1 MVRVASVRP
10 GMRDWFMC
18 VCVRKCARARACC
31 ERVWGRDLLHGGLL
45 SRLLFLL
52 FGLRARVGR
61 GCVDAGY
68 VCLGS
73 RSCTYAGLGASGYGT
88 WMRRVQASTGPVR
101 VRVRERVHMCAC
113 AYEV

>member
-88 WMRRVQASTGPVR
+88 CVDAAGAGEYRSRAGPGAG
-101 VRVRERVHMCAC
+101 AC
-113 AYEV
+113 AYVCVCI